1 MILAK
6 DFEDFIRL
14 LNNREVEYM
23 VVGGYAMAFHGKP
36 RYTGDL
42 DIWIKISE
50 ANAVKLLQVIA
61 DFGMAGLGF
70 VKRDFMQPG
79 YISQIGYPPLRIDL
93 LNNIDGVEF
102 EEAYENRQKIALE
115 DDLEIIYI
123 GLNDL
128 LLNKVASGRKRD
140 LDDVK
145 EIKKAISKSVET
157 HRKRKG

>member
-1 MILAK
+1 
-6 DFEDFIRL
+6 
-14 LNNREVEYM
+14 
-23 VVGGYAMAFHGKP
+23 
-36 RYTGDL
+36 
-42 DIWIKISE
+42 
-50 ANAVKLLQVIA
+50 
-61 DFGMAGLGF
+61 
-70 VKRDFMQPG
+70 MQPG